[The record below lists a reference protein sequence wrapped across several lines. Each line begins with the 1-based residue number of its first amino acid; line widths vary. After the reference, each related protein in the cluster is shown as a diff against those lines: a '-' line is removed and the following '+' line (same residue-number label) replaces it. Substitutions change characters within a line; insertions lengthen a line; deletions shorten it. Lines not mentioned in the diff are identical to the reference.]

1 MRAQTIKI
9 SFIALLCLTL
19 AGCLSFGPLKYRQVK
34 MLKKE
39 GFVLTEEGWSLG
51 LPERLL
57 FDFNKSDIKPENG
70 KEIIRLAEQL
80 NKYDLQKLKIVGHT
94 DDIGNPEYNQKLSEE
109 RAQSVAGIFLN
120 EGFKQTNLN
129 VIGRGSNQPF
139 VPNTSDENRASNRRV
154 AIIIILKLK
163 LTEKSQL

>member
-19 AGCLSFGPLKYRQVK
+19 AGCLSFVPLKYRQVK

-70 KEIIRLAEQL
+70 KEIIRLAKQL

-154 AIIIILKLK
+154 AIIIIP
-163 LTEKSQL
+163 

>member
-57 FDFNKSDIKPENG
+57 FDFNKSDIKPEND
-70 KEIIRLAEQL
+70 KEIVRLAKQL

-154 AIIIILKLK
+154 AIIIIP
-163 LTEKSQL
+163 

>member
-70 KEIIRLAEQL
+70 KEIVRLAKQL

-109 RAQSVAGIFLN
+109 RAQSVADIFLN

-154 AIIIILKLK
+154 AIIIIP
-163 LTEKSQL
+163 

>member
-1 MRAQTIKI
+1 
-9 SFIALLCLTL
+9 
-19 AGCLSFGPLKYRQVK
+19 

-70 KEIIRLAEQL
+70 KEIIRLAKQL

-154 AIIIILKLK
+154 AIIIIIP
-163 LTEKSQL
+163 

>member
-70 KEIIRLAEQL
+70 KEIVRLAKQF

-154 AIIIILKLK
+154 AIIIIP
-163 LTEKSQL
+163 

>member
-1 MRAQTIKI
+1 MRAHTIKI

-39 GFVLTEEGWSLG
+39 GFVLTDEGWTLG

-57 FDFNKSDIKPENG
+57 FDFNKAEIKPEHQ
-70 KEIIRLAEQL
+70 KEIVRLANQL

-109 RAQSVAGIFLN
+109 RAQSVSTIFITQ
-120 EGFKQTNLN
+120 GFKPNNLT
-129 VIGRGSNQPF
+129 VVGRGASQPF

-154 AIIIILKLK
+154 NVIIIP
-163 LTEKSQL
+163 

>member
-70 KEIIRLAEQL
+70 KEIVRLAKQL

-139 VPNTSDENRASNRRV
+139 VPNTSHENRASNRRV
-154 AIIIILKLK
+154 AIIIIP
-163 LTEKSQL
+163 

>member
-1 MRAQTIKI
+1 MLCALKPLT
-9 SFIALLCLTL
+9 LLCLTL

-70 KEIIRLAEQL
+70 KEIIRLAKQL

-154 AIIIILKLK
+154 AIIIP
-163 LTEKSQL
+163 

>member
-1 MRAQTIKI
+1 MFCALKPLT
-9 SFIALLCLTL
+9 LLCLTL

-70 KEIIRLAEQL
+70 KEIIRLAKQL

-109 RAQSVAGIFLN
+109 RAQSVAGIFLK

-154 AIIIILKLK
+154 AIIIIP
-163 LTEKSQL
+163 

>member
-19 AGCLSFGPLKYRQVK
+19 AGCLSFGPLEYRQVK

-70 KEIIRLAEQL
+70 KEIIRLAKQL

-109 RAQSVAGIFLN
+109 RAQSVAGIFLK

-154 AIIIILKLK
+154 AIIIP
-163 LTEKSQL
+163 

>member
-70 KEIIRLAEQL
+70 KEIVRLAKQL

-109 RAQSVAGIFLN
+109 RAQSVAGIFLK

-139 VPNTSDENRASNRRV
+139 VTSTSDENRASNRRV
-154 AIIIILKLK
+154 AIISIP
-163 LTEKSQL
+163 

>member
-70 KEIIRLAEQL
+70 KEIVRLAKQL

-139 VPNTSDENRASNRRV
+139 VPNTSAENRASNRRV
-154 AIIIILKLK
+154 AIIIIP
-163 LTEKSQL
+163 

>member
-1 MRAQTIKI
+1 MRAHTFKI
-9 SFIALLCLTL
+9 SFVALLCLTL

-70 KEIIRLAEQL
+70 KEIVRLAKQL

-154 AIIIILKLK
+154 AIIIIP
-163 LTEKSQL
+163 

>member
-1 MRAQTIKI
+1 MLCALKPLT
-9 SFIALLCLTL
+9 LLCLTL

-70 KEIIRLAEQL
+70 KEIIRLAKQL

-109 RAQSVAGIFLN
+109 RAQSVAGIFLK

-139 VPNTSDENRASNRRV
+139 VPNTSDENRASNRRI
-154 AIIIILKLK
+154 AIIIIP
-163 LTEKSQL
+163 